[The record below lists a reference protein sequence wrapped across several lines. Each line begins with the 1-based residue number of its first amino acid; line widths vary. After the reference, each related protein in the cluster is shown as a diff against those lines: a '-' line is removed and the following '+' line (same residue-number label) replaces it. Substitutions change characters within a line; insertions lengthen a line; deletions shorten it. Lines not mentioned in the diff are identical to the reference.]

1 MKMLYIDTIEFYSA
15 VKKNGIGI
23 RKSSGTLTDLE
34 NIILTGGNPDSEDK
48 NLMASLTCGS

>member
-15 VKKNGIGI
+15 VKKNGI

-34 NIILTGGNPDSEDK
+34 NIILKGGNPDSEDK